1 MKPKTSENDPGEETG
16 HDKGAVI
23 LLAQH
28 FAKPPLR
35 FQPDLGCLDLKLLF

>member
-1 MKPKTSENDPGEETG
+1 MKPKTPENDPGEETG

-23 LLAQH
+23 LPAQH

-35 FQPDLGCLDLKLLF
+35 SQPDLGRVILKLLF